1 MFDYAGAFVGICIV
15 RPGDFVYIRLLM
27 LVHLLGRPGEFVY
40 LLSIML
46 VPLLG
51 RPGEFVYIRLIMLVH
66 LLGYA
71 LWDPA
76 NLFTYVYLCWCI
88 CWDMHCEARR
98 ICLHTFNYAGALVGE
113 ARRICL
119 HTFNYAGAF
128 VGICIVGPG

>member
-1 MFDYAGAFVGICIV
+1 MVPSQVGVCRLLVIWLLTFNYAGAFVGICIV

-71 LWDPA
+71 LWGPA
-76 NLFTYVYLCWCI
+76 NLLTYV
-88 CWDMHCEARR
+88 
-98 ICLHTFNYAGALVGE
+98 
-113 ARRICL
+113 
-119 HTFNYAGAF
+119 
-128 VGICIVGPG
+128 